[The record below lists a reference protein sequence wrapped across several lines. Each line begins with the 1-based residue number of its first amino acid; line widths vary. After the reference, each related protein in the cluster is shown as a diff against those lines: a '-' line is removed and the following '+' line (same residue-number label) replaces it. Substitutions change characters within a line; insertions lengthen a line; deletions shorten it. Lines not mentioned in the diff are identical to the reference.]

1 MPADIQWH
9 FIGHLQSNKVKK
21 LLKVTCQSL
30 HVIETVDSLALAT
43 TLDKALVSIDAQR
56 TLNVFVQV
64 NTSGETGEAIFSTD
78 CC

>member
-1 MPADIQWH
+1 
-9 FIGHLQSNKVKK
+9 
-21 LLKVTCQSL
+21 
-30 HVIETVDSLALAT
+30 VIETVDSLALAT